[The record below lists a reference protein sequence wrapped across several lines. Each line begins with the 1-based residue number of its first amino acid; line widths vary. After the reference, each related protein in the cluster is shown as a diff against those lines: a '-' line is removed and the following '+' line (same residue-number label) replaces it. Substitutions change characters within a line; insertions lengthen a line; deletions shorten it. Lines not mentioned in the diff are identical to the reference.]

1 VTLPSS
7 TRKCAGNSRLWQAT
21 RRRKRPI
28 GQYQAVISRIVDALC
43 LSFALSALNSKVQ
56 LPSAWDLFSPYFQY
70 THHLIL
76 DKVTALRENL
86 WWFFG
91 YLRVSGM
98 PQLIERVMYR
108 SSLNRKKTL
117 HIPNN
122 KELTRELHVLCETVL
137 TFSNSSSTRPTS
149 RMSLATSESSRSV
162 TD

>member
-1 VTLPSS
+1 MASN
-7 TRKCAGNSRLWQAT
+7 K
-21 RRRKRPI
+21 KEERPI

-76 DKVTALRENL
+76 DKVTALRETCGG
-86 WWFFG
+86 FG

-108 SSLNRKKTL
+108 SSLNRKNAPY
-117 HIPNN
+117 PNN
-122 KELTRELHVLCETVL
+122 KELLVN
-137 TFSNSSSTRPTS
+137 FMYYANSP
-149 RMSLATSESSRSV
+149 
-162 TD
+162 DIFQ